1 MAQLFSFLAE
11 NLAQLVDIALVAV
24 VVYYFLV
31 FVRGLKTA
39 AVLQGLLAVAVLYLV
54 CQYFKLVTLVFI
66 IERVLVFGPLV
77 FFIVFAPELRKMLEA
92 LGKTSRFW
100 SLVAP
105 RTTEGPYDGDSKV
118 IGATLEAAEHLQQQR
133 CGALIV
139 FEGQDRVDELIV
151 PGTELDAAP
160 SMRLLTSIFNS
171 YNPLHDGAV
180 LVRQDRVHSAGNFL
194 PLSENAGLAE
204 DLGTRHRAAI
214 GLTERC
220 DAVVVVVSEERGE
233 LSLAFGGRL
242 ARDLPRPQFAEQLR
256 ALLEPN
262 ENFTT
267 LAPRSSLI

>member
-1 MAQLFSFLAE
+1 MAQLLSFLSE

-24 VVYYFLV
+24 LFYYFLV

-39 AVLQGLLAVAVLYLV
+39 AVVQGLLAVAAVYLV
-54 CQYFKLVTLVFI
+54 CQYFKLITLVFI
-66 IERVLVFGPLV
+66 IERVLVLGPLV

-100 SLVAP
+100 SFVAP
-105 RTTEGPYDGDSKV
+105 RAGDVPEDSDPRV
-118 IGATLEAAEHLQQQR
+118 ISATLEAAESLQLQ
-133 CGALIV
+133 GLGGLLV
-139 FEGQDRVDELIV
+139 FEGEDSVEEHMV
-151 PGTELDAAP
+151 PGTELDAVP
-160 SMRLLTSIFNS
+160 SARLLTSLFNP

-180 LVRQDRVHSAGNFL
+180 LIRHDRVFSAGNFL
-194 PLSENAGLAE
+194 PLSEKASLPDE
-204 DLGTRHRAAI
+204 LGTRHRAAV

-242 ARDLPRPQFAEQLR
+242 ARDLPPAQFREQLR

-262 ENFTT
+262 ENYAT